1 MTSPRLR
8 SKSVKKKF
16 VKGRKFLTK
25 QKKPS
30 PAICGLCGGNLF
42 GVPRKGKY
50 EMSKLSKIKRRP
62 SRIFGG
68 VLCASCTQRL
78 LIEKTRLEKGV
89 LKKEDIPVSHL
100 KFLNSL
106 IELK

>member
-1 MTSPRLR
+1 MVAPRLR
-8 SKSVKKKF
+8 SRSVKKKF
-16 VKGRKFLTK
+16 VKGRRFITK

-30 PAICGLCGGNLF
+30 PAVCGLCGRKLS
-42 GVPRKGKY
+42 GVPRRGKY

-62 SRIFGG
+62 SRMFGG

-78 LIEKTRLEKGV
+78 LIEKTRFKSGA

-100 KFLNSL
+100 KFLA
-106 IELK
+106 LK

>member
-1 MTSPRLR
+1 MTTPRLR
-8 SKSVKKKF
+8 SRSVRKKF
-16 VKGRKFLTK
+16 VKGRKFITK

-30 PAICGLCGGNLF
+30 KTICGLCGAVLQ
-42 GVPRKGKY
+42 GVPVRGRY

-78 LIEKTRLEKGV
+78 LIEKTRFEKGV

-100 KFLNSL
+100 KFLK
-106 IELK
+106 I